1 MLDNLTEPSEDSK
14 TFYPSEEVEDSK
26 EHPDTVEDDSSE
38 DDQEVEEAD
47 ESVEETEE
55 EEAEDEDEPE
65 SMTVYGKEITRED
78 FELMQNQQLMQADYT
93 KKMQAVATERK
104 QAETLSTDLSAL
116 ITEFESEL
124 VGKRSEEELNE
135 LLEDGDSA
143 EYLRRQNEIKA
154 KQGRVDKAKAK
165 LQETLKATQADEST
179 KLVEVMTE
187 WADPKTGQATQKADM
202 ASAVEYATSLGFD
215 NAELNKLSDHK
226 IIRALIDA
234 GKYSKLKKSNPALSK
249 VKTKANKKVGTK
261 KVAEKAKA
269 PKSDSQLFYG
279 K

>member
-1 MLDNLTEPSEDSK
+1 MLDNLTEPSQDSK
-14 TFYPSEEVEDSK
+14 TFYPSDEVEDSQ
-26 EHPDTVEDDSSE
+26 EHPDAVEDDSSD
-38 DDQEVEEAD
+38 DDQEVEDTD

-55 EEAEDEDEPE
+55 EEAEGEDEPE

-104 QAETLSTDLSAL
+104 QTETLSTDLSAL

-124 VGKRSEEELNE
+124 VGKGSEEELNE

-143 EYLRRQNEIKA
+143 EYLRRQNEIKV
-154 KQGRVDKAKAK
+154 KQGRLDEAKAK
-165 LQETLKATQADEST
+165 LQKTLKATQADESN
-179 KLVEVMTE
+179 KLIEVMTE
-187 WADPKTGQATQKADM
+187 WADPKSGQATQKSDM
-202 ASAVEYATSLGFD
+202 DSAIEYATSLGFD

-234 GKYSKLKKSNPALSK
+234 GKYRKLTKSKPATSK
-249 VKTKANKKVGTK
+249 VKTKANKKVSAK
-261 KVAEKAKA
+261 KAVEGKEPKTTAE
-269 PKSDSQLFYG
+269 LFY
-279 K
+279 KK